1 MMMTTNKLHINDL
14 SCRQLYDAAAALF
27 FVHSGETTGAYFG
40 VLKVSDDVVVVVH
53 DESSFSCRLDTGFH
67 AF

>member
-1 MMMTTNKLHINDL
+1 M
-14 SCRQLYDAAAALF
+14 SCRQLHDAAALL

-53 DESSFSCRLDTGFH
+53 DESSFSCSRDAGFH
-67 AF
+67 GF

>member
-1 MMMTTNKLHINDL
+1 M
-14 SCRQLYDAAAALF
+14 CRQLHDAAAALV
-27 FVHSGETTGAYFG
+27 FVHSGETTGAYLG

-53 DESSFSCRLDTGFH
+53 DESSFSCRLDAGFH

>member
-1 MMMTTNKLHINDL
+1 LH
-14 SCRQLYDAAAALF
+14 DAAALL
-27 FVHSGETTGAYFG
+27 FVHNSGETTGAYFG

-53 DESSFSCRLDTGFH
+53 DESSFSCRLDAGFH